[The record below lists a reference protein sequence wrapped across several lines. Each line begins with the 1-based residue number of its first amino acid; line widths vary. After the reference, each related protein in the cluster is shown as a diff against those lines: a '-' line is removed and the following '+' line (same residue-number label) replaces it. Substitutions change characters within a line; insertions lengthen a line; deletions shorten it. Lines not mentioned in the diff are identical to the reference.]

1 MSTQPQES
9 TQTSTQSAP
18 SGEQQGIDQRIK
30 HAQRKGIGMYLL
42 SGFATLVVLVGFLL
56 WLFLVKGFN
65 VLIGPDEATPT
76 SQLKLVSGMAWVTEN
91 RIYTLGGTV
100 VVSASAD
107 TFDTKEVSIDNLSPS
122 TIEIVLNPTPAQI
135 NAKVSLN
142 SAGQDQQFAS
152 LAKQSQWFLNGQLI
166 SIGEQLSHQAPPGSY
181 QLSVEN
187 DYFEGSTQ
195 TLNVKRAE
203 FVDLNF
209 GLQTIRGSISLQSE
223 PSGAEVYLSNQLVGK
238 TPFELD
244 LSGGIFPIRIESSA
258 FQTVAES
265 IEITTGY
272 LNPSRNYQLA
282 PKLAELSVSATPAS
296 GLLLINNVEYAL
308 GTHRLAANKK
318 HLINY
323 QKDGY
328 TSYTKTLDLSIE
340 KPTSLTIELQQQF
353 GNVEFETNV
362 PALVKVNQQNVGP
375 APYKQRLPSVA
386 HTFEFSAQGYRS
398 VKRTLTPRPNQTL
411 KQVINLQTEFDARR
425 SEGRPLVAN
434 EMGINLLR
442 FRADRFTMGS
452 APNETGRR
460 RNEHQ
465 VEVDFARQF
474 WVSEKEITQAQF
486 AAFTGSNG
494 NSSSFPITGISW
506 LQAVEFCNWLSIQE
520 GLPVFYRFV
529 NGRYQGYNKN
539 ATGYRLPTEAEWE
552 WLAKKSKRARST
564 TYVWG
569 NQDTLRDNYGNF
581 ADQSRKDEQLI
592 VIPDYSDGKKGL
604 AEVGSFK
611 ADRAGLYD
619 LAGNVSEW
627 VHDYYTNAIP
637 DSSSVKVDYMGASRG
652 DSWVIKGG
660 NYESGRIRELRA
672 AFREF
677 SASGK
682 ETIGFRIARYQN

>member
-1 MSTQPQES
+1 MSTQPQEP
-9 TQTSTQSAP
+9 A
-18 SGEQQGIDQRIK
+18 QQGAQQAIDQRIK
-30 HAQRKGIGMYLL
+30 LAQRKGIGMYLL

-56 WLFLVKGFN
+56 WLFLVRGFN
-65 VLIGPDEATPT
+65 VLIGPVEALP
-76 SQLKLVSGMAWVTEN
+76 SAQLRLVSGIAWVTEN
-91 RIYTLGGTV
+91 KIYSLGGTI

-107 TFDTKEVSIDNLSPS
+107 TFETKQVSIDNLSPS
-122 TIEIVLNPTPAQI
+122 TIEIVLNPSPAQI

-142 SAGQDQQFAS
+142 GASQDEQFAT
-152 LAKQSQWFLNGQLI
+152 LASQSQWFLNGQLI
-166 SIGEQLSHQAPPGSY
+166 NIGQELNHEAPPGTY
-181 QLSVEN
+181 QLSVKN
-187 DYFEGSTQ
+187 DYFKGSTQ
-195 TLNVKRAE
+195 ALNVKRAE
-203 FVDLNF
+203 VLALDFD
-209 GLQTIRGSISLQSE
+209 LQTISGSITLQSQ
-223 PSGAEVYLSNQLVGK
+223 PAGAEVYLNNQLVGN
-238 TPFELD
+238 TPYTID
-244 LSGGIFPIRIESSA
+244 LTGGIFPIRIESLA
-258 FQTVAES
+258 YQTVEES

-272 LNPSRNYQLA
+272 LTPNRNYQLA
-282 PKLAELSVSATPAS
+282 PKLAELSISATPS
-296 GLLLINNVEYAL
+296 TGLLLINNVEYTL

-328 TSYTKTLDLSIE
+328 TNYTKTLDLSIE
-340 KPTSLTIELQQQF
+340 KPTSLAIELQQQF

-362 PALVKVNQQNVGP
+362 PALVKVNQQNIGP
-375 APYKQRLPSVA
+375 APFKQRLPSVE

-434 EMGINLLR
+434 QMGINLLR
-442 FRADRFTMGS
+442 FRADAFTMGS

-474 WVSEKEITQAQF
+474 WVSDKEITQAQF
-486 AAFTGSNG
+486 AAFSGTSG
-494 NSSSFPITGISW
+494 NSSTLPITGISW
-506 LQAVEFCNWLSIQE
+506 LQAAEFCNWLSIKE

-529 NGRYQGYNKN
+529 NGRYQGYNKDSK
-539 ATGYRLPTEAEWE
+539 GYRLPTEAEWE

-564 TYVWG
+564 IYVWG

-592 VIPDYSDGKKGL
+592 VIPEYSDGKKGL

-611 ADRAGLYD
+611 ADRSGLYD

-637 DSSSVKVDYMGASRG
+637 DSSGVKMDYMGATRG

-682 ETIGFRIARYQN
+682 ENLGFRIARYQK